1 MRPGKPGRTAFF
13 LVLLSFFSAV
23 LPGRA
28 AEKIYT
34 VAGSSMLPTLRPGD
48 KITVKTADFLPLR
61 RNDLAA
67 IQLKNRENPMVK
79 RVIAVAGDRLSIV
92 NNRLQ
97 VNGSGLQPELIVDS
111 RRWRST
117 INQLRNYNWI
127 IPANTVFVLGDNRRN
142 SRDSRRLG
150 LISLSQISGKIIKR

>member
-67 IQLKNRENPMVK
+67 IQLKNRENP
-79 RVIAVAGDRLSIV
+79 IV